1 MGGVERPVS
10 AEAALAMIAT
20 NMPKHLGDVR
30 ASDPKQRSKEMQ
42 RAAFGELV
50 FIHEAEYQALI
61 DRVRRFRGWLREYG
75 KTAQDHPSY
84 SGSDHEVFWLSDEDN
99 GVRHEVSVEP
109 KPWEQSAG
117 MFREP
122 YPKFSLRFED
132 GERDMSFAL
141 NFDDTYELSIK
152 DKAKGITFESTR
164 LKRRKMTRQ
173 EHQIVR
179 YFMKTVAE
187 KFGIPID

>member
-1 MGGVERPVS
+1 MGSAERSVL

-20 NMPKHLGDVR
+20 NLPKHLRDVR
-30 ASDPKQRSKEMQ
+30 AGDPKQRSKEMQ
-42 RAAFGELV
+42 RVAFGELAPV
-50 FIHEAEYQALI
+50 HEAEYQALI
-61 DRVRRFRGWLREYG
+61 DWVRRFREWLREHG
-75 KTAQDHPSY
+75 KTAQDHPAY
-84 SGSDHEVFWLSDEDN
+84 SGSDHEVFWLSDESND
-99 GVRHEVSVEP
+99 VRHEVSVEP

-132 GERDMSFAL
+132 SERDMSFAL

-152 DKAKGITFESTR
+152 DKVKCITFESTG

-179 YFMKTVAE
+179 YFMRIVAAN
-187 KFGIPID
+187 FNIPVD